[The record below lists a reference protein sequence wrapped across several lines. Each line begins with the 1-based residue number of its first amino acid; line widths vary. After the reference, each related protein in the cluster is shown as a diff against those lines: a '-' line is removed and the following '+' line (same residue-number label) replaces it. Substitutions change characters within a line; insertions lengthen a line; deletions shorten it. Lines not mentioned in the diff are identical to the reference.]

1 MIPFFNMTVYAT
13 MKVTPPD
20 STPYETGD
28 RQECR
33 LALVGDSQRI
43 DRDLTF
49 KPAIAIVIGAVSISM
64 KRSLGPIPTFRMQG
78 GSNRRYA
85 GPWRCA
91 CKGDFDRPGCPA
103 PSRSSVA
110 GFRSIPRCPR
120 SG

>member
-33 LALVGDSQRI
+33 LSLVGDSQHI

-49 KPAIAIVIGAVSISM
+49 KPEKGGIARIEFHEHPTE
-64 KRSLGPIPTFRMQG
+64 RSCI
-78 GSNRRYA
+78 
-85 GPWRCA
+85 A
-91 CKGDFDRPGCPA
+91 CIDEMVVQSSETIELVA
-103 PSRSSVA
+103 NPSRT
-110 GFRSIPRCPR
+110 
-120 SG
+120 